1 MPKYLMGVDIGTSGT
16 KSIIADENGRVI
28 ASRTEEYPLYTP
40 KPGWAEQRPEDW
52 WDAVVKSVRAI
63 IAKAALPANEIAGL
77 SLSGQ
82 MHGLVALDK
91 DMQVICPARCGDQR
105 TQKQRLD
112 KSVRADWT
120 SW

>member
-52 WDAVVKSVRAI
+52 WDAVVKSVQ
-63 IAKAALPANEIAGL
+63 L
-77 SLSGQ
+77 SRRPR
-82 MHGLVALDK
+82 
-91 DMQVICPARCGDQR
+91 CPQTRSR
-105 TQKQRLD
+105 
-112 KSVRADWT
+112 V
-120 SW
+120 